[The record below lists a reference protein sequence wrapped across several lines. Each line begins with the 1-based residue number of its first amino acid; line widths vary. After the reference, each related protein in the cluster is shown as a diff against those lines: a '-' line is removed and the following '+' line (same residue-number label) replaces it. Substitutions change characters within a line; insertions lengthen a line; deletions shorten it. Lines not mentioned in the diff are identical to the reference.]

1 MKSKVYKTISV
12 LLLVAVGMIIMA
24 AHHEKEADE
33 LASLKA
39 AFNLN
44 WESWESADMETHFS
58 TIYPESSGIFN
69 DGNLS
74 DMKNIDYDQGRQWA
88 KSIYQTVD
96 IQRDTPNFNIRG
108 NVAIVTYTDTVT
120 DKQTGREG
128 RNIRT
133 DLWQRTSDGKW
144 LRYYFQITPLTSDNV
159 EMTNRFVEDVWNK
172 GDLSVLN
179 ELCDPSI
186 VTDQKKSVTS
196 WRQPF
201 PDLQM
206 TVDEMSAGSNNKVTV
221 EWTITGT
228 HQGEFMGVAATGK
241 KVKYSGIGVATFAG
255 GKVSELSVA
264 SDFLNL
270 WRQLGVDPP
279 PPAAD
284 TSAAE

>member
-74 DMKNIDYDQGRQWA
+74 DMKNIDYDQVRQWA

-186 VTDQKKSVTS
+186 VTDQKQSVTS
-196 WRQPF
+196 WRQAF

>member
-74 DMKNIDYDQGRQWA
+74 DMKNIDYDQVRQWV

-120 DKQTGREG
+120 DTHTH
-128 RNIRT
+128 IHT
-133 DLWQRTSDGKW
+133 H
-144 LRYYFQITPLTSDNV
+144 
-159 EMTNRFVEDVWNK
+159 
-172 GDLSVLN
+172 
-179 ELCDPSI
+179 
-186 VTDQKKSVTS
+186 
-196 WRQPF
+196 
-201 PDLQM
+201 
-206 TVDEMSAGSNNKVTV
+206 TVP
-221 EWTITGT
+221 
-228 HQGEFMGVAATGK
+228 
-241 KVKYSGIGVATFAG
+241 Y
-255 GKVSELSVA
+255 LY
-264 SDFLNL
+264 
-270 WRQLGVDPP
+270 
-279 PPAAD
+279 
-284 TSAAE
+284 